1 MKSIKDI
8 LRERDIKYLCH
19 FTKVGNLESIFGN
32 GLCPRCDL
40 HDEETNP
47 DSKIVG
53 IVNDQFRY
61 DNHTDA
67 NCLSLSFPNSKMFY
81 RFREGDDSEW
91 VVIFFDAAYI
101 LLNKNCAFYPTNAA
115 SNHVRFQDVSNFQSA
130 LAFQQLFAGD
140 QDCRQCLLPK
150 DPTDVQAEVLV
161 FDRIEESSIVGC
173 VVSSDNVKE
182 NLEREFPDYEFL
194 STQGRWGVF
203 DDRLNARKNG
213 FEGY

>member
-1 MKSIKDI
+1 MESIEGI
-8 LRERDIKYLCH
+8 LRERDINYICH
-19 FTKVGNLESIFGN
+19 FTKVGNLESIFRY
-32 GLCPRCDL
+32 GLCPRCYL
-40 HDEETNP
+40 YDEETNP
-47 DSKIVG
+47 DSEIVG

-61 DNHTDA
+61 DNHTNA
-67 NCLSLSFPNSKMFY
+67 SCLSISFPNSKMFY
-81 RFREGDDSEW
+81 RFREENDSEW
-91 VVIFFDAAYI
+91 VVILFDAAYI
-101 LLNKNCAFYPTNAA
+101 LRNKNCAFYPTNAA
-115 SNHVRFQDVSNFQSA
+115 SNQVRFQDVSNFQDI
-130 LAFQQLFAGD
+130 LAFQQLFVGD
-140 QDCRQCLLPK
+140 QECRQFLLSK

-161 FDRIEESSIVGC
+161 FDRIEASSIARC